1 MLRSASEGSRQSG
14 SESAPGSLL
23 RKALGWSDPLEAS
36 PFSLIH
42 SGVGFHTSHHMR
54 ILHLSCMTS
63 SQGTNPYLR
72 CGLPWSF
79 ALQSAKLRVA
89 CFEISKSPSP
99 GSHISILPFRR
110 LVAASPDAKSHCD
123 VNYVGSKIIV
133 KKNKKHFLSPFLFS
147 VLLFLY
153 PTYNKDDLKGS

>member
-1 MLRSASEGSRQSG
+1 MPRSASEGSQQSG
-14 SESAPGSLL
+14 SESTPGSLL

-42 SGVGFHTSHHMR
+42 SGVGFHTSHLMGS
-54 ILHLSCMTS
+54 LHISCMTS

-72 CGLPWSF
+72 SGLPWSF
-79 ALQSAKLRVA
+79 ALQSAKLEVA

-123 VNYVGSKIIV
+123 VNYLESKMIV
-133 KKNKKHFLSPFLFS
+133 RTFSLSFPIS
-147 VLLFLY
+147 ILLYL
-153 PTYNKDDLKGS
+153 